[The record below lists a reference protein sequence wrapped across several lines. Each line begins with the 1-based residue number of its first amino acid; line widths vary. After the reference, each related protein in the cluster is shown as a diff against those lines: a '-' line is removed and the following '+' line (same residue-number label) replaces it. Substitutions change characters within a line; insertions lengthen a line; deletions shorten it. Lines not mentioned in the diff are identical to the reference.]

1 MSVVRALEWVQD
13 MQAKEGDGSA
23 GSDSILNVVHID
35 ASGSVENVWES
46 TQSAM
51 DAYVKND
58 VLTAKSNMLMAIDI
72 CDVSTV
78 AALSDE
84 DELSEGVE
92 PGFGSV
98 LVDIEWSGS
107 HC

>member
-35 ASGSVENVWES
+35 ASSSVENVWES

-51 DAYVKND
+51 DAYVKKQCVD
-58 VLTAKSNMLMAIDI
+58 
-72 CDVSTV
+72 
-78 AALSDE
+78 
-84 DELSEGVE
+84 SEEQNVG
-92 PGFGSV
+92 GN
-98 LVDIEWSGS
+98 
-107 HC
+107 